1 MSDRSRQTPAPSG
14 QHPTTTIRIDRL
26 RVRYRGVDGD
36 IARAA
41 IAGLGPDLARQLATH
56 ASELSSQ
63 SIGATALPTIHSD
76 TGHAEALRAATV
88 TAITGAIVSRKAQ
101 GGGNR

>member
-1 MSDRSRQTPAPSG
+1 MSDRSGQYPA
-14 QHPTTTIRIDRL
+14 TTIRIERL

-41 IAGLGPDLARQLATH
+41 IAGLGPDLAQQLAAH
-56 ASELSSQ
+56 AGELSSQ
-63 SIGATALPTIHSD
+63 SIGATVLPTMHSD

-88 TAITGAIVSRKAQ
+88 TAITGAIVSRKVQ